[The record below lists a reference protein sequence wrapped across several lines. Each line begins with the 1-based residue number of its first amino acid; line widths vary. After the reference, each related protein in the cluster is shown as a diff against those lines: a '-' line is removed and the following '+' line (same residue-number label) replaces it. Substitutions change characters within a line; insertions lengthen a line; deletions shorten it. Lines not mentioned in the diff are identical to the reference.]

1 MERSR
6 LYLVDGSTYIFRAF
20 FAVRGLTNREGVP
33 VNAVYGF
40 TSMLLKLI
48 RDEKPDYLAVVF
60 DKSGKTFRNEL
71 YPEYKAHRPPPPP
84 DLIPQFELVRE
95 VTRAFNIPALE
106 MASFEADDILG
117 TLAERG
123 VKAGMDVTIVS
134 TDKDLMQLVQPGCTM
149 LDTMKN
155 VRYSAP
161 EVVEKMG
168 VEPGQIID
176 FLALMGDSSDNIP
189 GVPGIGKK
197 TASIL
202 LQEYGSLDGIYE
214 HITELKGKRRENLE
228 TFKDQAYLCQTLATV
243 RLDVPMDIPVSELV
257 RKAPDK
263 STLTEFFGR
272 MGFKSWHREFHDGA
286 EPEAAEASGQE
297 SASTAPVVHL
307 DASAFKVVR
316 TEAELMRLSII
327 LRAAPMVA
335 FDTETTSVD
344 SMRARLVGLSF
355 ATDTRHAWYV
365 PVGHTSEDADPQ
377 LPLERVLEV
386 LGPILE
392 DPTRPKAAH
401 NAKYDRKVLARH
413 GVRLAGAVYD
423 TMLASYVVDPG
434 RYAHSLDNVA
444 LDRLNHK
451 TIKYADVAGKG
462 KGQLRFDEVT
472 VEAAVPYACED
483 AQVVVA
489 LKEVLDKEIESA
501 GLSAVLTEIEM
512 PLEAILAD
520 MEMKGVRVDADLLGQ
535 LSENLGARADRLES
549 ECHELAGEPF
559 NLASPKQ
566 LATILF
572 ERVGLKPGKKTKTGY
587 STDSSVLEKL
597 APQHPLPAKLLEWR
611 SLTKLKSTYT
621 DVLPTLIHPETGRIH
636 TSFNQAV
643 AATGRLSSK
652 DPNLQNIP
660 IRTEDGRKIREAFVA
675 KPGHVLLAADY
686 SQIELRVLAH
696 LSGDEAMVKAFC
708 DGADIHNRTA
718 AELFNVFELM
728 VSREQRSVAKT
739 INFGILYGMSA
750 FRLANEQG
758 LSRRDA
764 QDIIDRYFSRYPK
777 IEAWKEAT
785 LESARQS
792 GQVTTLMGRVR
803 KIPEITSA
811 SHMARSGAERVAVNT
826 PVQGTA
832 ADVIKKAMVALH
844 PLLKREMPEAHMLLQ
859 VHDELVFEVPESK
872 AEALAAQVK
881 TVMEGIVEFDVP
893 LEVNVAWGRNWLE
906 AH

>member
-20 FAVRGLTNREGVP
+20 FAVRGLTNREGTP

-40 TSMLLKLI
+40 TAMLLKLLKE
-48 RDEKPDYLAVVF
+48 EKPDYLAVVF
-60 DKSGKTFRNEL
+60 DKSGRTFRNDL

-84 DLIPQFELVRE
+84 DLVPQFSLVRE

-106 MASFEADDILG
+106 LESYEADDILG
-117 TLAERG
+117 TLANEG
-123 VKAGMDVTIVS
+123 IKAGMDVTIVS

-161 EVVEKMG
+161 EVLEKMG
-168 VEPGQIID
+168 VEPHQIID
-176 FLALMGDSSDNIP
+176 YLALMGDSSDNIP

-197 TASIL
+197 TAATL
-202 LQEYGSLDGIYE
+202 LQQYGSLDGIYE
-214 HITELKGKRRENLE
+214 HIEELKGKRRENLE
-228 TFKDQAYLCQTLATV
+228 TFKDQAYLCQTLTTV
-243 RLDVPMDIPVSELV
+243 KQDVPMNVPVSDLIRRE
-257 RKAPDK
+257 PDK
-263 STLTEFFGR
+263 AVLTEFFGR
-272 MGFKSWHREFHDGA
+272 MGFKTWHRQFHDGGESSA
-286 EPEAAEASGQE
+286 EETESGG
-297 SASTAPVVHL
+297 ASTPAPTIQL
-307 DASAFKVVR
+307 DTSGFKVVR
-316 TEAELMRLSII
+316 TEQDLARLAVM
-327 LRAAPMVA
+327 LRAAPIVA
-335 FDTETTSVD
+335 FDTETTSVNPMEA
-344 SMRARLVGLSF
+344 SLVGLSF

-365 PVGHTSEDADPQ
+365 PVAHTSEDAEPQ
-377 LPLERVLEV
+377 LPMERVLAA
-386 LGPILE
+386 LGPVLE
-392 DPTRPKAAH
+392 DPSRPKAAH
-401 NAKYDRKVLARH
+401 NTKYDRKVLARH
-413 GVRLAGAVYD
+413 GVHLQGLIYD

-451 TIKYADVAGKG
+451 TIKYEDVAGKG
-462 KGQLRFDEVT
+462 KGQLSFDQVS
-472 VEAAVPYACED
+472 VEAAIPYACED

-489 LKEVLDKEIESA
+489 LRETLESEIQEAELSSVLREVEL
-501 GLSAVLTEIEM
+501 

-520 MEMKGVRVDADLLGQ
+520 MEMTGVSVDVSLLERLSDELGTKADQ
-535 LSENLGARADRLES
+535 LES
-549 ECHELAGEPF
+549 DCHELAGEPF
-559 NLASPKQ
+559 NLGSPKQ

-597 APQHPLPAKLLEWR
+597 ALQHPLPAKILEWR

-621 DVLPTLIHPETGRIH
+621 DVLPTLVHPETGRIH

-660 IRTEDGRKIREAFVA
+660 IRTDDGRKIREAFIA
-675 KPGHVLLAADY
+675 RPGHVLLAADY

-696 LSGDEAMVKAFC
+696 LAGDEAMVRAFC
-708 DGADIHNRTA
+708 DGADIHRRTA
-718 AELFNVFELM
+718 AEIFNVFEEM
-728 VSREQRSVAKT
+728 VSRDQRAVAKT

-785 LESARQS
+785 LEAARET
-792 GQVTTLMGRVR
+792 GQVSTLIGRVR
-803 KIPEITSA
+803 KIPDITSA
-811 SHMARSGAERVAVNT
+811 SHMARRGAERVAINT

-844 PLLKREMPEAHMLLQ
+844 PLLKDEMPEAKMVLQ
-859 VHDELVFEVPESK
+859 VHDELVFEVPEGQ
-872 AEALAAQVK
+872 AEELAARVK
-881 TVMEGIVEFDVP
+881 SVMEGVVTFDVP
-893 LEVNVAWGRNWLE
+893 LEVNVAWGENWLE